1 MPSIEWVTPAPRWTT
16 ANGTL
21 RQPQV
26 LKLTGDQFLPDFL
39 AAVQGQVPGVTPGE
53 FLDDPRHGFEDPEDR
68 DAQGN
73 LKLFHPAHGRFHLV
87 TGSLVCRQ
95 LGLPDRHVAL
105 ADGERVSFVVRRL
118 VERPVATAATS
129 TLALAPAAAAAPA
142 AMGVASGFAAQAA
155 VGVAEQVLVTDAVTA
170 IQVEQAW
177 VDEGPQRGWR
187 DLVDDKG
194 RPVAV
199 RPDEE
204 RFPLHPVSVSSD
216 NGAGQRKL
224 FYGYVAVGHREK
236 YQERRPVAED
246 DPADALRQFELDVR
260 SSSTVD
266 GDYDFRMD
274 ELTDRVLEPWRGI
287 YTATKPADRL
297 DPPFTEKLG
306 EFSLYLILDMADWLQ
321 RNLPEVFLR
330 LTQGTPLP
338 AGSKR
343 AALVTELQQLRV
355 RVNNA
360 ERTLAQ
366 AIDDLAPHLSLVR
379 GQGEEPAAQF
389 NVRDARRVA
398 PGPAFDLRTVPAY
411 LTYRAAPDVSL
422 HRAFQEAL
430 AESPSPS
437 AVSQEVV
444 DLLQDQVVPAEPD
457 PETAADGGVYVL
469 RLVYER
475 PECPPVVSQP
485 TPPLTFARFFDPDA
499 PARHIRIELP
509 SIAMKD
515 LRRYKRGVGMQM
527 TPELRDVMKRVQ
539 KSMLDGDGL
548 AGSAGGWELGMIC
561 SFSLQIIFLVAFI
574 VMFIFLIAFN
584 FIFWWLPFLK
594 ICFPIPKK
602 K

>member
-1 MPSIEWVTPAPRWTT
+1 MPSIEWVTPSPKWSS

-21 RQPQV
+21 RQPLV

-39 AAVQGQVPGVTPGE
+39 AAMQGQIAGVTPAD
-53 FLDDPRHGFEDPEDR
+53 FLEDPGHGFADPEDR

-73 LKLFHPAHGRFHLV
+73 LKLYHPAHGRFHLV

-95 LGLPDRHVAL
+95 LGLPDRQVAL
-105 ADGERVSFVVRRL
+105 ADGERASFVVRRL
-118 VERPVATAATS
+118 VARPAAVAGAS
-129 TLALAPAAAAAPA
+129 ILALAPMSVAAGVVAPAELGVAKGPLLAAA
-142 AMGVASGFAAQAA
+142 
-155 VGVAEQVLVTDAVTA
+155 VTTV
-170 IQVEQAW
+170 QVEQAW

-187 DLVDDKG
+187 DVVDDEG
-194 RPVAV
+194 RPMAV
-199 RPDEE
+199 RADEE
-204 RFPLHPVSVSSD
+204 RFPLHAVSVA
-216 NGAGQRKL
+216 NGHGAGPRKV
-224 FYGYVAVGHREK
+224 FYGYVAVGNREK
-236 YQERRPVAED
+236 YQERRPVAVD
-246 DPADALRQFELDVR
+246 DPSEALHRFELDVR
-260 SSSTVD
+260 SSSVVD
-266 GDYDFRMD
+266 GDYDFRLD
-274 ELTDRVLEPWRGI
+274 ELTGRVLDPWRGI
-287 YTATKPADRL
+287 YTALHKADRL
-297 DPPFTEKLG
+297 EAPFDEKLG

-330 LTQGTPLP
+330 ITQGAALP

-343 AALVTELQQLRV
+343 AALVAELQQLRV
-355 RVNNA
+355 RVNGN

-366 AIDDLAPHLSLVR
+366 AIDDLAPHLGLVR
-379 GQGEEPAAQF
+379 GQGEEPAAQY
-389 NVRDARRVA
+389 NVRDARRTA
-398 PGPAFDLRTVPAY
+398 PGPAFDLRNDPAY
-411 LTYRAAPDVSL
+411 FTGRPAPKASL

-430 AESPSPS
+430 AESSSPP
-437 AVSQEVV
+437 AVPQEVV
-444 DLLQDQVVPAEPD
+444 DLLQDQVVPAEAE
-457 PETAADGGVYVL
+457 PEAAADGGVYVL

-475 PECPPVVSQP
+475 PGCPAIVSQP
-485 TPPLTFARFFDPDA
+485 TTPLTFARFFDPDA

-509 SIAMKD
+509 SIKMQD

-527 TPELRDVMKRVQ
+527 SPELRDVMRRVQ

-548 AGSAGGWELGMIC
+548 AGAAGGWELGMIC

>member
-1 MPSIEWVTPAPRWTT
+1 MPSIEWITPAPRWTT

-39 AAVQGQVPGVTPGE
+39 TAMEGKMPGVTPAD
-53 FLDDPRHGFEDPEDR
+53 FLEDPDHGFTDPEDH

-73 LKLFHPAHGRFHLV
+73 LKLYHPAHGRFHLV

-95 LGLPDRHVAL
+95 LGLPDRQVAL

-118 VERPVATAATS
+118 VERPAAVASAS
-129 TLALAPAAAAAPA
+129 TLALAPI
-142 AMGVASGFAAQAA
+142 GVAAGFAAQAKL
-155 VGVAEQVLVTDAVTA
+155 GVAQEALLAAAVTT

-194 RPVAV
+194 QPVAV

-204 RFPLHPVSVSSD
+204 RFPLHPASVANG
-216 NGAGQRKL
+216 NGAGPRKV
-224 FYGYVAVGHREK
+224 FYGYVAVGNREK
-236 YQERRPVAED
+236 YQERRPLTED
-246 DPADALRQFELDVR
+246 DPAEALHQFELDVR

-287 YTATKPADRL
+287 YTALNKADRL
-297 DPPFTEKLG
+297 EAPFDEKLG

-330 LTQGTPLP
+330 ITQGTPLP

-343 AALVTELQQLRV
+343 AALAAELQQLRV
-355 RVNNA
+355 TVNGN

-366 AIDDLAPHLSLVR
+366 AIDDLAPHLDLVR
-379 GQGEEPAAQF
+379 GRGEEPAAQY
-389 NVRDARRVA
+389 NVRDARRTA
-398 PGPAFDLRTVPAY
+398 PGPAFDLRNDAAYFTSRPAP
-411 LTYRAAPDVSL
+411 AASL

-430 AESPSPS
+430 AESSSSPDVPP
-437 AVSQEVV
+437 AVV
-444 DLLQDQVVPAEPD
+444 DLLQDQVVPAEAE
-457 PETAADGGVYVL
+457 PEAAADGGVYVL

-475 PECPPVVSQP
+475 PGCPPVVSQP